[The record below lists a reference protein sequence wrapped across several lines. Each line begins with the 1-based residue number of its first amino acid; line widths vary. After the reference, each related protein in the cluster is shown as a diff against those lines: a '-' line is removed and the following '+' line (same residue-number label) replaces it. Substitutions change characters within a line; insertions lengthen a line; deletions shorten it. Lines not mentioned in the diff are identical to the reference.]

1 MPLLC
6 WLFPSSL
13 SISTSLLV
21 LLLYLLFLSVRPSSW
36 PRKVAME
43 TEADLMQRREMNYTV
58 GEAVFVYK
66 CVHVRTLAWFRA
78 EDRCFG
84 GFHMLWLAVIF
95 LIEYGSEYM
104 WTHLRVILCA
114 CGSMGFFGF
123 FWLVHNL
130 IWHRVLF
137 LAQLQLHVGFLHLCA
152 AVVCLYRRLCSLL

>member
-13 SISTSLLV
+13 SISTSLV

-58 GEAVFVYK
+58 GEAVFVCV

-95 LIEYGSEYM
+95 LIDPSICERICV
-104 WTHLRVILCA
+104 WFCVRAVPCVL
-114 CGSMGFFGF
+114 FFWGF

-130 IWHRVLF
+130 IWHHVLF